1 MTPRPRA
8 ADVAER
14 AGVSKTAVSFVLNGN
29 DAGNIAPA
37 TRERILAAATELGYQ
52 PNRVAQS
59 LRRQRTHVIG
69 LVTDAIAS
77 SPFAGRLLGG
87 AVERATRDGYVVVV
101 FDSQDHPER
110 EQAAADELANRQVDG
125 LIYATMGLRE
135 VATVPHTR
143 LPLVLANCQQEG
155 DAHVSVVPDDRGG
168 GRDAAELLLGLG
180 HRRIAM
186 LTGPGVSAHR
196 PNVPGNISGPMRA
209 NGFRAAMRH
218 AHVAAAE
225 SPVVSA
231 GWDIDD
237 GYHGAMRVL
246 TGPSGRL
253 LPASDRPTA
262 IFAVTD
268 RSATGVLLA
277 AARLGLDV
285 PGDLSVVGFDDQEA
299 LAANV
304 VPALTTLALPHA
316 AMGERAV
323 ELLLDSLAGR
333 RDPRAPRRQYL
344 PCPVVSRES
353 AAPPR

>member
-29 DAGNIAPA
+29 DVGNIAPA
-37 TRERILAAATELGYQ
+37 TRERILAAAAELGYH

-87 AVERATRDGYVVVV
+87 AVERATREGYVVVV
-101 FDSQDHPER
+101 FDSQEHPDR

-135 VATVPHTR
+135 VASVPTTS
-143 LPLVLANCQQEG
+143 LPLVLANCQQDG
-155 DAHVSVVPDDRGG
+155 DPHLSVVPDDRAG
-168 GRDAAELLLGLG
+168 GRTAAEHLLALG
-180 HRRIAM
+180 HTRITM

-196 PNVPGNISGPMRA
+196 PKTGNISGPMRA
-209 NGFRAAMRH
+209 QGFRTAMRR
-218 AHVAAAE
+218 AHVATAD
-225 SPVVSA
+225 SPIVSV
-231 GWDIDD
+231 GWNIND
-237 GYHGAMRVL
+237 GYHGAVRVL
-246 TGPSGRL
+246 TDERGRV
-253 LPASDRPTA
+253 LPVAQRPTA

-304 VPALTTLALPHA
+304 VPALTTLALPHT

-323 ELLLDSLAGR
+323 ELLLDTLAGR
-333 RDPRAPRRQYL
+333 LDPSAPRRQYL
-344 PCPVVSRES
+344 PCPVVSRDS
-353 AAPPR
+353 AGPPR